1 MLNLII
7 TVSLKLKCYILI
19 VNMTGKYFEFEENSN
34 AKSFYL
40 EWKITNNS

>member
-19 VNMTGKYFEFEENSN
+19 VNMTGKYFEFEE
-34 AKSFYL
+34 KFKCQKL
-40 EWKITNNS
+40 LFGMKNNK